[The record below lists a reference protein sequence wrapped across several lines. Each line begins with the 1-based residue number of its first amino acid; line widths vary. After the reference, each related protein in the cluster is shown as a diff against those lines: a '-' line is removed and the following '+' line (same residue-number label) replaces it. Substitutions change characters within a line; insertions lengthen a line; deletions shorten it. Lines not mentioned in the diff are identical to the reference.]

1 MGGREGRMR
10 ALGGALLAI
19 GLFYLAF
26 LGGASGRAGAVLFV
40 GALLSVL
47 VGGVLIWRGGRS

>member
-26 LGGASGRAGAVLFV
+26 LGVEGWAGAVLFAA
-40 GALLSVL
+40 ALIAVL
-47 VGGVLIWRGGRS
+47 VGGVLVWWGGRS

>member
-1 MGGREGRMR
+1 MGGRDGRMR

-47 VGGVLIWRGGRS
+47 VGGVLIWRER